1 VVPVRTFLVA
11 ARADR
16 GGVAVTKERIAGLV
30 DDLGLDGFFETSA
43 MEGWKISELKDAMLD
58 AIDWDRLPTVS
69 SNALLEEIRAYVLG
83 AKQEGRVLVTID
95 DLFREYGA
103 VHSTGVEARDLRKE
117 FEACLGRVEGRGLVR
132 RLRFGDFVLLQP
144 ELLDAY
150 ASALVQAA
158 KEEPDGLG
166 VIAEEDALEGR
177 FKLADAERIGPS
189 EQEKLLLIAT
199 VEELLRHEVALKE
212 STDRGVDLVFP
223 SQFTRERPDAP
234 HIPGRELTLGFQGSL
249 HTIYATLAVRLAR
262 SHLFKRREMWRNV
275 ATYES
280 AADGV
285 CGVYL
290 RELEEGVGELDVF
303 FDERADETVRRQFET
318 YVFEHVQ
325 QRAGASVVTRRRVVR
340 CTACGYALPD
350 DLVQRKL
357 ERGGR
362 EMPCPDCEECTI
374 ALIAAADQVARP
386 DAAVI
391 EMNRSA
397 NQRRTSDIAATRLK
411 GKVKT
416 GDYDVFL
423 CHNSRNKAEVK
434 AIGEQL
440 RERGIHPWLDEWS
453 IPPGTRWQKELA
465 KQVRSIR
472 SAAVFI
478 GGGSPGPWQ
487 DVEIEGLLQRFVKN
501 KRPLIPVILPSRT
514 GNPRLPDFLTLW
526 HLVDMRKADPEPLD
540 QLVWGITGE
549 RQG

>member
-1 VVPVRTFLVA
+1 MVPVRTFLVA

-30 DDLGLDGFFETSA
+30 YDLGLDGFFETSA

-275 ATYES
+275 AT
-280 AADGV
+280 
-285 CGVYL
+285 
-290 RELEEGVGELDVF
+290 
-303 FDERADETVRRQFET
+303 
-318 YVFEHVQ
+318 
-325 QRAGASVVTRRRVVR
+325 
-340 CTACGYALPD
+340 
-350 DLVQRKL
+350 
-357 ERGGR
+357 
-362 EMPCPDCEECTI
+362 
-374 ALIAAADQVARP
+374 
-386 DAAVI
+386 
-391 EMNRSA
+391 
-397 NQRRTSDIAATRLK
+397 
-411 GKVKT
+411 
-416 GDYDVFL
+416 
-423 CHNSRNKAEVK
+423 
-434 AIGEQL
+434 
-440 RERGIHPWLDEWS
+440 
-453 IPPGTRWQKELA
+453 
-465 KQVRSIR
+465 
-472 SAAVFI
+472 
-478 GGGSPGPWQ
+478 
-487 DVEIEGLLQRFVKN
+487 
-501 KRPLIPVILPSRT
+501 
-514 GNPRLPDFLTLW
+514 
-526 HLVDMRKADPEPLD
+526 
-540 QLVWGITGE
+540 
-549 RQG
+549 